1 MAPKK
6 IYTRRTF
13 VAGLGSALAMSAAP
27 RILAQTSPCAVGS
40 YYAQYYRGTN
50 FEQLAKSHCEA
61 APLNKDWGAG
71 SISPL
76 RRTDNASVRWTGYFQ
91 FQAGEHEFAAT
102 ADDGIRVYVN
112 GVLIIDEWRDQ
123 SETTYKARHTL
134 SAGTHEVKVE
144 YYERS
149 GLAVCKLSWALLAP
163 NLPTL
168 PSHPAKNADR
178 FVDTIGVNTHISYL
192 DSPTYGDFARLK
204 ARLQE
209 LGVRHIRD
217 AGNVLPNEP
226 GWNDAVFSRHKEL
239 ADLGIKTNYIM
250 YLRASNLPMTPQK
263 MATFAQWA
271 ERSVLTI
278 EGPNEYN
285 TSGSANWA
293 EELRNFQREL
303 YQSVKGNP
311 STANVPVLAPAM
323 ENHWDQ
329 VGDLSAYCD
338 YGNHHMYPG
347 GRDPESPGGMG
358 AEAGA
363 QDGEYGSYTSQ
374 KNLALLVA
382 PGKPQVTTETG
393 YHNQFEPFT
402 GHPAVPEDVSAIYLP
417 RLYAYYFLRS
427 SVSTQIYELAN
438 AYQSTPINYNDD
450 FGLLR
455 HDWTE
460 KPAFSALKN
469 FIGLLKDPGN
479 QSFTPGTLSYE
490 LAGNLAD
497 VKTLLLQKA
506 SGRFYLLVWL
516 ATRIY
521 DPFNRVYEPETPRS
535 LTLNLGGPKGVNVY
549 EPNSSTGTI
558 ATHSGASS
566 VPLSVTEKMRV
577 VEIA

>member
-1 MAPKK
+1 
-6 IYTRRTF
+6 
-13 VAGLGSALAMSAAP
+13 
-27 RILAQTSPCAVGS
+27 
-40 YYAQYYRGTN
+40 
-50 FEQLAKSHCEA
+50 
-61 APLNKDWGAG
+61 
-71 SISPL
+71 
-76 RRTDNASVRWTGYFQ
+76 
-91 FQAGEHEFAAT
+91 
-102 ADDGIRVYVN
+102 
-112 GVLIIDEWRDQ
+112 
-123 SETTYKARHTL
+123 
-134 SAGTHEVKVE
+134 
-144 YYERS
+144 
-149 GLAVCKLSWALLAP
+149 
-163 NLPTL
+163 
-168 PSHPAKNADR
+168 
-178 FVDTIGVNTHISYL
+178 
-192 DSPTYGDFARLK
+192 
-204 ARLQE
+204 
-209 LGVRHIRD
+209 
-217 AGNVLPNEP
+217 
-226 GWNDAVFSRHKEL
+226 
-239 ADLGIKTNYIM
+239 
-250 YLRASNLPMTPQK
+250 
-263 MATFAQWA
+263 
-271 ERSVLTI
+271 
-278 EGPNEYN
+278 
-285 TSGSANWA
+285 
-293 EELRNFQREL
+293 
-303 YQSVKGNP
+303 
-311 STANVPVLAPAM
+311 M
-323 ENHWDQ
+323 ENHWNQ

-417 RLYAYYFLRS
+417 RLYAYYFLRG

-438 AYQSTPINYNDD
+438 AYQSTPTNYNDD